1 VHAQFMARWAAAA
14 GLGHRGGAK
23 RTAGVME
30 RTPGRRE
37 EPAAT
42 SKWEMGM
49 SVNGARP
56 TGEPMLPPSRAPYNA
71 LTVKAA

>member
-1 VHAQFMARWAAAA
+1 
-14 GLGHRGGAK
+14 
-23 RTAGVME
+23 ME